1 MRSWKRLWLRL
12 RYLAQH
18 SQRQRLLWEEMDFHI
33 ESMTQDLVREG
44 MPEREARAAA
54 HRKFGNMT
62 RKSEE
67 VHTIWIAQWVDD
79 ASQDLRYALRML
91 AKSPGFTAVAVLT
104 LALGIGANTA
114 IFSVVNGVLI
124 SPLPFRNADR
134 IVSMFQEMP
143 DFPEGSISYPNFL
156 DWQRD
161 NRSFESMA
169 AYRWAN
175 GTITGVGQP
184 ENLPARCISATFF
197 PILGVNPILGRNF
210 NATDDRR
217 GADPSVLISE
227 GLWQRKFGSDP
238 NVVGKRL
245 VVGGTGRTIVG
256 VIPASFRLK
265 IWNFRTAD
273 LYLPIGEE
281 HDERFFKRDAHW
293 GMDALALMKPG
304 VTLDHARKDMARV
317 NAGLAAAYPDVNAG
331 LKSTIITLKDEI
343 VGEMRPVLLVLLGAI
358 GFVLMIACVNVANL
372 LLARSTSRQRE
383 FAIRVALG
391 AGRARMTMQLLTES
405 VVLAVLGGG
414 LGLVI
419 AKWGIAAALAAVP
432 RALPRAEEIGLDGR
446 VLLFTFAVSILA
458 GILFGLA
465 PALKSASRN
474 IGESL
479 KDGGRSISGSRSRT
493 QATFVIGEM
502 AMAFVLLIG
511 AGLMIRTLLELWRVD
526 PGFNPHHVVSFGI
539 NPAPMLAEQSP
550 DSIRA
555 FLRQLRSS
563 MRSVPGTEYVSL
575 EWGAQL
581 MQSDS
586 ETGFWVEG
594 QTPPARQADLPLT
607 LEYLVEPE
615 YLQVMRIPLLRGR
628 FFTDADDE
636 HSTPVVVIDSAFAQR
651 YFAGEDPVGKHVN
664 ILDYDT
670 DASRRSFLPLQVVGV
685 VGHVNQFGLADDAKS
700 SLQAQIYLPF
710 LQTPE
715 MRVKSVALGISV
727 FARYRPSLNAESF
740 FQTMRKQLL
749 ANNGDM
755 IVSDDESEEEVVAR
769 SIASQRFSVTL
780 LGTFAALA
788 LLLASVGIYGVL
800 SYLVGQR
807 TQEIGVRM
815 ALGARHFDVL
825 RLVLADGAR
834 MMLMGI
840 AIGVL
845 AALGLTRWMASM
857 LFGVTP
863 TDPLTFA
870 VVAVVLCGIG
880 LCACYV
886 PAHRAMHVDP
896 ILALRHE

>member
-1 MRSWKRLWLRL
+1 MFL
-12 RYLAQH
+12 
-18 SQRQRLLWEEMDFHI
+18 
-33 ESMTQDLVREG
+33 QDLLYG
-44 MPEREARAAA
+44 
-54 HRKFGNMT
+54 
-62 RKSEE
+62 
-67 VHTIWIAQWVDD
+67 
-79 ASQDLRYALRML
+79 LRRL
-91 AKSPGFTAVAVLT
+91 AKSPGFTVVAILT
-104 LALGIGANTA
+104 LALGIGANTT

-134 IVSMFQEMP
+134 IVSMFQDMP

-184 ENLPARCISATFF
+184 ENVPARCISATFF

-210 NATDDRR
+210 NAEDDRH
-217 GADPSVLISE
+217 GADPTVLISE

-238 NVVGKRL
+238 DVIGKRL

-265 IWNFRTAD
+265 IWNFSTGD
-273 LYLPIGEE
+273 LYVPIGEE

-293 GMDALALMKPG
+293 GMDAIALLKPG
-304 VTLDHARKDMARV
+304 VSLDQAREDIARV
-317 NAGLAAAYPDVNAG
+317 NAGLAATYPDVNTG
-331 LKSTIITLKDEI
+331 LKSNIMTLKEEI

-358 GFVLMIACVNVANL
+358 SFVLMIACVNVANL

-391 AGRARMTMQLLTES
+391 AGQARITMQLLTES
-405 VVLAVLGGG
+405 VLLAVLGGG

-419 AKWGIAAALAAVP
+419 AKWGTAAAVAAVP
-432 RALPRAEEIGLDGR
+432 RTLPRAEEIGLDGR
-446 VLLFTFAVSILA
+446 VLLFTFTVSILA

-465 PALKSASRN
+465 PALKSGSPN

-479 KDGGRSISGSRSRT
+479 KDSGRSISGYRSRT

-511 AGLMIRTLLELWRVD
+511 AGLMARTLLQLWRVD
-526 PGFNPHHVVSFGI
+526 PGFDPHNVVTFGI
-539 NPAPMLAEQSP
+539 HPAPPLAEQSP
-550 DSIRA
+550 DGIRA
-555 FLRQLRSS
+555 FIRQLRSS
-563 MRSVPGTEYVSL
+563 MRSMPGAEYVSI
-575 EWGAQL
+575 ERGAQL
-581 MQSDS
+581 MQSDN

-594 QTPPARQADLPLT
+594 HTPPARQVDLPLT
-607 LEYLVEPE
+607 LEYFVEPE
-615 YLQVMRIPLLRGR
+615 YLKVMRIPLLRGR
-628 FFTDADDE
+628 FITDTDNE
-636 HSTPVVVIDSAFAQR
+636 HSARVVVIDSSFSQK
-651 YFAGEDPVGKHVN
+651 YFPDQDPVGKHVN
-664 ILDYDT
+664 ILDYYT
-670 DASRRSFLPLQVVGV
+670 DASHRSFVPLLVVGV
-685 VGHVNQFGLADDAKS
+685 VGHVNQFGLADDSKS

-710 LQTPE
+710 MQTPDVG
-715 MRVKSVALGISV
+715 VKNVALGMSV

-740 FQTMRKQLL
+740 FQTMRNQLL
-749 ANNGDM
+749 ANNRDM
-755 IVSDDESEEEVVAR
+755 IVSGNESEEEIVAR
-769 SIASQRFSVTL
+769 SIASQRFSVIL
-780 LGTFAALA
+780 LGIFAALA
-788 LLLASVGIYGVL
+788 LLLASIGIYGVL
-800 SYLVGQR
+800 SYLVAQR

-815 ALGARHFDVL
+815 ALGARHVDVL

-834 MMLMGI
+834 MMLVGI

-845 AALGLTRWMASM
+845 AALGLTRWMTSM

-886 PAHRAMHVDP
+886 PVHRAMRVDP

>member
-1 MRSWKRLWLRL
+1 MFRQDVRYGLR
-12 RYLAQH
+12 R
-18 SQRQRLLWEEMDFHI
+18 
-33 ESMTQDLVREG
+33 
-44 MPEREARAAA
+44 
-54 HRKFGNMT
+54 
-62 RKSEE
+62 
-67 VHTIWIAQWVDD
+67 
-79 ASQDLRYALRML
+79 L
-91 AKSPGFTAVAVLT
+91 AKSPGFTVVAILT

-134 IVSMFQEMP
+134 ILSVFQDLP

-169 AYRWAN
+169 AYRWAD

-184 ENLPARCISATFF
+184 ENVPARAISAAFF

-210 NATDDRR
+210 NAEDDRR
-217 GADPSVLISE
+217 GADPTVLISE
-227 GLWQRKFGSDP
+227 GLWRRKFGSDP
-238 NVVGKRL
+238 NVIGQRL

-256 VIPASFRLK
+256 VTPTSFRLK
-265 IWNFRTAD
+265 IWNFRTGD
-273 LYLPIGEE
+273 IYVPIGEE

-293 GMDALALMKPG
+293 GTDAIARLKPG
-304 VTLDHARKDMARV
+304 VTLDQARADMARV
-317 NAGLAAAYPDVNAG
+317 NAGLAATYPDVNTG
-331 LKSTIITLKDEI
+331 LKSTIMTLKEEI
-343 VGEMRPVLLVLLGAI
+343 VGKMRPVLLVLLGAI

-391 AGRARMTMQLLTES
+391 AGQARITMQLLTES
-405 VVLAVLGGG
+405 VVLAVVGGG

-419 AKWGIAAALAAVP
+419 AKWGTAGAVAAVP
-432 RALPRAEEIGLDGR
+432 RTLPRAEEIGLDAR

-465 PALKSASRN
+465 PALKSATPN

-479 KDGGRSISGSRSRT
+479 KDGGRSISGYRSRT

-511 AGLMIRTLLELWRVD
+511 AGLMIRTLLQLWRVD
-526 PGFNPHHVVSFGI
+526 PGFDPHNVVTFGI
-539 NPAPMLAEQSP
+539 HPDPSLAEQSP
-550 DSIRA
+550 DRIRA
-555 FLRQLRSS
+555 FVRQMRSS
-563 MRSVPGTEYVSL
+563 MHSIPGAEYVSI
-575 EWGAQL
+575 ERGAQL
-581 MQSDS
+581 MESDN
-586 ETGFWVEG
+586 EIAFWVDG
-594 QTPPARQADLPLT
+594 HTPPPRQVDLPLT
-607 LEYLVEPE
+607 LEYSVEPE
-615 YLQVMRIPLLRGR
+615 YLKVMRIPLLRGR
-628 FFTDADDE
+628 FITDSDNE
-636 HSTPVVVIDSAFAQR
+636 HSARVVVIDSGFAQK
-651 YFAGEDPVGKHVN
+651 YFPGQDPIGKHVN

-670 DASRRSFLPLQVVGV
+670 GASHRSFLALLVVGV
-685 VGHVNQFGLADDAKS
+685 VGHVNQFGLADDSKS
-700 SLQAQIYLPF
+700 SLQAQIYLSF
-710 LQTPE
+710 MQTPDVA
-715 MRVKSVALGISV
+715 MKNVALGMSV
-727 FARYRPSLNAESF
+727 FARYRPSLNADSF
-740 FQTMRKQLL
+740 FQTMRNILL
-749 ANNGDM
+749 ASNRDL
-755 IVSDDESEEEVVAR
+755 IVSGNESEEEIVAQ
-769 SIASQRFSVTL
+769 SIASQRFSVIL
-780 LGTFAALA
+780 LGIFAALA
-788 LLLASVGIYGVL
+788 LLLASIGIYGVL
-800 SYLVGQR
+800 SYVVAQR

-815 ALGARHFDVL
+815 ALGAQHADVL

-834 MMLMGI
+834 MVLVGI

-857 LFGVTP
+857 LYGVTP

-886 PAHRAMHVDP
+886 PVHRAMRVDP

>member
-1 MRSWKRLWLRL
+1 MFL
-12 RYLAQH
+12 
-18 SQRQRLLWEEMDFHI
+18 
-33 ESMTQDLVREG
+33 
-44 MPEREARAAA
+44 
-54 HRKFGNMT
+54 
-62 RKSEE
+62 
-67 VHTIWIAQWVDD
+67 
-79 ASQDLRYALRML
+79 QDLRYGLRKL
-91 AKSPGFTAVAVLT
+91 AKSPGFTVVAILT

-124 SPLPFRNADR
+124 SPLRFRNADR
-134 IVSMFQEMP
+134 IVAVFQDMP

-175 GTITGVGQP
+175 GTITGIGQP
-184 ENLPARCISATFF
+184 ETVPARRISGTFF

-210 NATDDRR
+210 NAEDDRR
-217 GADPSVLISE
+217 GADPTVLISE

-238 NVVGKRL
+238 HVIGKRL

-265 IWNFRTAD
+265 IWNFRTGD
-273 LYLPIGEE
+273 LYVPIGEE
-281 HDERFFKRDAHW
+281 RDERFYMRDAHW
-293 GMDALALMKPG
+293 GTDAIALLKPG
-304 VTLDHARKDMARV
+304 VTLDQARADMARV
-317 NAGLAAAYPDVNAG
+317 NRGLAATYPDANTG
-331 LKSTIITLKDEI
+331 LKSTIMMLKEEI
-343 VGEMRPVLLVLLGAI
+343 IGNMRPVLLVLMGAI
-358 GFVLMIACVNVANL
+358 GFVLLIACVNVANL

-391 AGRARMTMQLLTES
+391 ARQARITMQLLTES
-405 VVLAVLGGG
+405 VVLAVSGGV

-419 AKWGIAAALAAVP
+419 AKWGTAAAVAAVP
-432 RALPRAEEIGLDGR
+432 RTLPRAEEIGLDGR

-474 IGESL
+474 IGASL
-479 KDGGRSISGSRSRT
+479 KDGGRSISVYRSRT
-493 QATFVIGEM
+493 QATLVIGEM

-511 AGLMIRTLLELWRVD
+511 AGLMARTLLQLWRVD
-526 PGFNPHHVVSFGI
+526 PGFDPHNVVTFDI
-539 NPAPMLAEQSP
+539 HPAASLAERPP
-550 DSIRA
+550 DGMRA
-555 FLRQLRSS
+555 FMRQLRSS
-563 MRSVPGTEYVSL
+563 LQSARGAEYVSM

-581 MQSDS
+581 MESDN

-594 QTPPARQADLPLT
+594 RTPPAHQVDLPLT
-607 LEYLVEPE
+607 LEYFVEPE
-615 YLQVMRIPLLRGR
+615 YLKVMRIPLLRGR
-628 FFTDADDE
+628 FITDTDNE
-636 HSTPVVVIDSAFAQR
+636 HSARVVVIDSSLAQK
-651 YFAGEDPVGKHVN
+651 YFPGQDPIGKHLN
-664 ILDYDT
+664 ILEYDT
-670 DASRRSFLPLQVVGV
+670 DASHRSVMHLLVVGV
-685 VGHVNQFGLADDAKS
+685 VGHVNQFGLADDSKS

-710 LQTPE
+710 MQTPDVGLKNITFG
-715 MRVKSVALGISV
+715 MSA

-740 FQTMRKQLL
+740 FQTMRNQLL
-749 ANNGDM
+749 ANNRDM
-755 IVSDDESEEEVVAR
+755 IVSGNESEEAIVAQ
-769 SIASQRFSVTL
+769 SIASQRFSVIL
-780 LGTFAALA
+780 LGIFAALA
-788 LLLASVGIYGVL
+788 LLLASIGIYGVL
-800 SYLVGQR
+800 SYVVAQR

-815 ALGARHFDVL
+815 ALGARHVDVL

-834 MMLMGI
+834 MMLAGI
-840 AIGVL
+840 AIGVP

-870 VVAVVLCGIG
+870 AVAVVLSGVG

-886 PAHRAMHVDP
+886 PVHRAMRVDP